1 MRRVNHAIIA
11 EKGRSDCLLAAWYD
25 PTQPQSA
32 TVHRLETAVMEEVA
46 GAFLMR
52 QAIPKLLQYTVL
64 DALINSD
71 ALREIRRG

>member
-46 GAFLMR
+46 AAKDRAGRTAH
-52 QAIPKLLQYTVL
+52 QAKLAAMEEFDPAAHV
-64 DALINSD
+64 
-71 ALREIRRG
+71 